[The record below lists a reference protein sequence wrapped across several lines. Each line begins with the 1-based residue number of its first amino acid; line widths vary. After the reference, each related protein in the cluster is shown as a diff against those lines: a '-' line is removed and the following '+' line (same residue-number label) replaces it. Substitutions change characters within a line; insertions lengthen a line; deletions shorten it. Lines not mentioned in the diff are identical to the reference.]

1 MQPIQLGGVVLKV
14 VNINGDTENGTIVVT
29 GSYHLI
35 TTQGTVLAQQAFNGY
50 KDVELKESQETLELR
65 KKFLDSMQK
74 DLLSSMGLG

>member
-1 MQPIQLGGVVLKV
+1 MQPIQVGGVVLKV
-14 VNINGDTENGTIVVT
+14 VNINGDNENGAILVT
-29 GSYHLI
+29 GSYHIL
-35 TTQGTVLAQQAFNGY
+35 TTHGVVLAKQTFNGY